1 MGANSQEEGKLFS
14 FEPLHNFANVLRAV
28 TGAEQQGLLGFD
40 DDEITNPDRCNE
52 LLRAPQ
58 EITARVER
66 HESSGRNVFSGLA
79 REQFVDGGPGADVA
93 PTHFCGQD
101 KNTWRGGTAR
111 GRFEN
116 RVVHGNVFKLGIDV
130 RERARVSRSS
140 DFARQTHQ
148 GIMSFRQ
155 KLLEIAQEGRNA
167 PEKHSRVPIVASG
180 RNVFSRAFERGFFR
194 DASYREYG
202 N

>member
-14 FEPLHNFANVLRAV
+14 FEPLHNLADILRAV
-28 TGAEQQGLLGFD
+28 ARAEQQCVLGFNH
-40 DDEITNPDRCNE
+40 DEIAN
-52 LLRAPQ
+52 
-58 EITARVER
+58 
-66 HESSGRNVFSGLA
+66 S
-79 REQFVDGGPGADVA
+79 DGGEGANVA
-93 PTHFCGQD
+93 PAYFSGQD
-101 KNTWRGGTAR
+101 KNAWRGGTAR
-111 GRFEN
+111 RRFEN
-116 RVVHGNVFKLGIDV
+116 RVVHGNVFKLGIDA

-167 PEKHSRVPIVASG
+167 PEEHSRVPIVASG

-194 DASYREYG
+194 ESMHRENGNTVGVERFSARASDVAKPG
-202 N
+202 

>member
-14 FEPLHNFANVLRAV
+14 FEPLHNFANILRAV
-28 TGAEQQGLLGFD
+28 ARAEKQSVLGFD

-79 REQFVDGGPGADVA
+79 RQQFVDGGPGANVA
-93 PTHFCGQD
+93 PAYFSGQN
-101 KNTWRGGTAR
+101 KNAWRGGTAR

-116 RVVHGNVFKLGIDV
+116 RVVHGNVFKLGV
-130 RERARVSRSS
+130 NARERAR
-140 DFARQTHQ
+140 
-148 GIMSFRQ
+148 
-155 KLLEIAQEGRNA
+155 
-167 PEKHSRVPIVASG
+167 
-180 RNVFSRAFERGFFR
+180 
-194 DASYREYG
+194 
-202 N
+202 